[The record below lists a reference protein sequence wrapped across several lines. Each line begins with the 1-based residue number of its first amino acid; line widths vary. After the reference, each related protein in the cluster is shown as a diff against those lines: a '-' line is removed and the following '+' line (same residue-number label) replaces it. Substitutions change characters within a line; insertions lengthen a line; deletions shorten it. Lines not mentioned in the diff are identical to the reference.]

1 MLKETAKELAHYV
14 RRVYFMPKICIS
26 CHIHL
31 QSLMIC
37 YFIPASN
44 EPSSRACTD
53 IWRMPRGVLSAS
65 GACTAPTEAERRPNT
80 KVSKGHLQ
88 LCCVTSLMSR
98 QLAARYLTPGN
109 NITRPSLAAVI
120 PESEDFYG
128 EKQRRNEG
136 R

>member
-1 MLKETAKELAHYV
+1 MTRKETMRGKEAFKETAKESAYYV

-26 CHIHL
+26 CHIYL

-37 YFIPASN
+37 YF
-44 EPSSRACTD
+44 
-53 IWRMPRGVLSAS
+53 
-65 GACTAPTEAERRPNT
+65 
-80 KVSKGHLQ
+80 
-88 LCCVTSLMSR
+88 
-98 QLAARYLTPGN
+98 TPGN